1 MIDHRFFLEDK
12 RSLRLVVL
20 GKRELNGNSTDP
32 AFIRSRVSSL
42 SSVPEEDIYILNQ
55 EHGTVSRDTRDIAG
69 LEIPNGDAWITTE
82 PRKVLV
88 VKTADCMPIFFWTGR
103 PALVGLIHSG
113 WKGTLA
119 GITEKT
125 LDAARKK
132 YQIDLELVHF
142 YLGPYATGRHYE
154 VGEDVASQFR
164 KEVPNSLKPGPE
176 EGKFLL
182 EQKIFLTERIKKLG
196 IQPFLETAGV
206 CTMAEGSKFFSHR
219 KGDTGRNL
227 NCIWLE

>member
-12 RSLRLVVL
+12 RSLRLLVL
-20 GKRELNGNSTDP
+20 GNRDLNGDSTDP
-32 AFIRSRVSSL
+32 KFIRSRVSQITNI
-42 SSVPEEDIYILNQ
+42 PDAQIYILNQ
-55 EHGTVSRDTRDIAG
+55 EHGTTVVDTDNLSSSDI
-69 LEIPNGDAWITTE
+69 PVGDALFTTQTK
-82 PRKVLV
+82 KVLV

-103 PALVGLIHSG
+103 PALIGVIHSG

-125 LDAARKK
+125 LGVVGKK
-132 YQIDLELVHF
+132 YGIDLELVHF
-142 YLGPYATGRHYE
+142 YIGPYATGRHYE

-164 KEVPNSLKPGPE
+164 KEVPSSLKPLSEP
-176 EGKFLL
+176 GKFLL
-182 EQKIFLTERIKKLG
+182 EQKIFLTHRIRNLG

-206 CTMAEGSKFFSHR
+206 CTMAPGSKFFSHR
-219 KGDTGRNL
+219 RGDTGRNL